1 MPAPEWWIPP
11 GAGGCRG
18 RGLSVDSLVPRRNA
32 FDPIRSR
39 PAVKFVVD
47 AMRRPGRSGHAA
59 VPDRRQNQRPPPEPR
74 RIHASTPSLTVVREK
89 RRGAMAPAFERPVAA
104 FDEAAASGS
113 HARRQAAIHRHF
125 AAAFPSPRPH
135 PVQTTEHAPKAV
147 AAASRATFR
156 LRREDAAGDDRG
168 PGGGPDIEARR
179 RARTPPPRSAATEP
193 STSGVPR
200 ASPGSRQDASCL
212 PGPLRPSFLPSKKS
226 PARRNAPDGLLIF
239 ALRRTVRYGDNLA
252 RDPEMSKMSERRKRG
267 ARGHFPFYGVSHA
280 HRPRDGRLV
289 RRDRPARSPWRT
301 GRRGILAG
309 TAGPAPDRRRSV
321 AAGYLPTAPSRN
333 APSRARPTMRRRFR

>member
-32 FDPIRSR
+32 FDPGRSR

-104 FDEAAASGS
+104 FDE
-113 HARRQAAIHRHF
+113 
-125 AAAFPSPRPH
+125 
-135 PVQTTEHAPKAV
+135 KAV

-289 RRDRPARSPWRT
+289 RRDRPARSPWRM
-301 GRRGILAG
+301 GRRGIVAG
-309 TAGPAPDRRRSV
+309 TAGPAPDRRRSPRRATYHSSV
-321 AAGYLPTAPSRN
+321 EERPQPGTANDATEISLRAGGADVMFPSLWPARTFSAPTTGTAGG
-333 APSRARPTMRRRFR
+333 